1 MPWSRFDQN
10 QTAPEGSGR
19 VLAFKDAIR
28 EAIDQAMIT
37 DPRVFAIGLDA
48 DDKFGV
54 FGSMANLTHPE
65 RVIGTPISENA
76 VTGIALGAALN
87 GMRPICVHLRVD
99 FMVLAMDQ
107 IVNYIAKWRYMT
119 RGQVKVPIVLRAI
132 IGRGW
137 GCGAQH
143 SQSLGGLFAHIPGLK
158 VVMPSDPYDAK
169 GLFLAAVKDDWPVIF
184 IEHRRLYK
192 NTGAVP
198 EEPYILPLG
207 KGRIVRPGNKL
218 TVVATSLAVVDALN
232 AISAHNL
239 DVELIDPRCLK
250 PLDEEIILASVRKTG
265 RLLVVDY
272 DFPACGFAAEV
283 CAMVAE
289 KAANRLKRPVQ
300 RMTFPECSM
309 PASGVLEQVYYP
321 GPDTIAACIKSI
333 LNES

>member
-1 MPWSRFDQN
+1 
-10 QTAPEGSGR
+10 
-19 VLAFKDAIR
+19 
-28 EAIDQAMIT
+28 
-37 DPRVFAIGLDA
+37 
-48 DDKFGV
+48 
-54 FGSMANLTHPE
+54 
-65 RVIGTPISENA
+65 
-76 VTGIALGAALN
+76 
-87 GMRPICVHLRVD
+87 
-99 FMVLAMDQ
+99 
-107 IVNYIAKWRYMT
+107 
-119 RGQVKVPIVLRAI
+119 
-132 IGRGW
+132 
-137 GCGAQH
+137 
-143 SQSLGGLFAHIPGLK
+143 
-158 VVMPSDPYDAK
+158 MPSDPYDAK

-207 KGRIVRPGNKL
+207 KGRIVHSGNGL

-232 AISAHNL
+232 AITAHSL

-250 PLDEEIILASVRKTG
+250 PLDEELILASVRKTG

-289 KAANRLKRPVQ
+289 KAANHLKRPV
-300 RMTFPECSM
+300 RRITFPECSM
-309 PASGVLEQVYYP
+309 PASGVLEQAYYP